1 MDVKNLKIKCLENHI
16 PILRDKTLLALEKV
30 IFEKN
35 IKTMFEIGTA
45 WGYSSLSLKN
55 KFPNLK
61 IVSIEKN
68 NQNFDKALKHLKKSK
83 IKLINNDAFLY
94 EPKEKYDLIFFD
106 GPKKKQKILFE
117 KYQNYLTSNGII
129 FIDNIFLKKYSDNK
143 NLEPRKQKILDDLN
157 NFLVYL
163 KNLKNWEIKFYDVDD
178 GYAICQ
184 RK

>member
-16 PILRDKTLLALEKV
+16 PIIRDKTLLALEKV
-30 IFEKN
+30 VFKKN

-68 NQNFDKALKHLKKSK
+68 SQNFDNALKHLKNSK
-83 IKLINNDAFLY
+83 IKLINDDAFLY
-94 EPKEKYDLIFFD
+94 VPKEKYDLIFFD
-106 GPKKKQKILFE
+106 GPKKNQKILFE
-117 KYQNYLTSNGII
+117 KYQNYLTPNGII
-129 FIDNIFLKKYSDNK
+129 FIDNIFLKKYSNNK
-143 NLEPRKQKILDDLN
+143 NLEPRKQKVLDDLN
-157 NFLVYL
+157 NFLIYL
-163 KNLKNWEIKFYDVDD
+163 KNLKNWEIKFYDIDD
-178 GYAICQ
+178 GYAICE